1 MLNTQKSTMLF
12 RVTVLFIAIDRL
24 NIIYAAFIILTIHVL
39 WKFYHDLNGH
49 HFITLVLVTNIWLIT
64 CSGSYLHLFW
74 KFQMFFVLSLFKDF
88 ILIFQK
94 VWFLKFA
101 LKSKRVIY
109 FMMAQQNKEEPT
121 ETSSDFMVYYYFFNI
136 R

>member
-1 MLNTQKSTMLF
+1 
-12 RVTVLFIAIDRL
+12 
-24 NIIYAAFIILTIHVL
+24 
-39 WKFYHDLNGH
+39 
-49 HFITLVLVTNIWLIT
+49 
-64 CSGSYLHLFW
+64 
-74 KFQMFFVLSLFKDF
+74 MFFVLSLFKDF